1 MTSNNGHLLWSGIVD
16 KAKAVA
22 AHLLGPRLSGW
33 GVCTLAEGE
42 GRYNPIG
49 YHVGTVWPFDT
60 SFIAWGLV
68 PTRPQRDHVGEGEG
82 YPRTSRAS
90 RARACAREEVG
101 AFAAGPRGKPGPH
114 RDRLAEGGG
123 HPVSR
128 VRVRARGS
136 GRRFATRRDPA
147 GSAPHD
153 GKEGG
158 LASLVLLGY
167 AAAFGL
173 LPLRAT
179 CRPPRFSASA
189 SVTSSSLA
197 PLRASANVM
206 RTVAPFPSGISAPL
220 MSDTRTVFLATLPP
234 LVRSARDNKSSANQE
249 GAGF

>member
-1 MTSNNGHLLWSGIVD
+1 MTGQIGGARIVFTPAANALPLHRAHGGRFNRDFWVEDGQYFALAVDNEGKQVDALTSNNGHLLWSGIVD

-101 AFAAGPRGKPGPH
+101 AFAAGPAGNQAPTVIVWPRGVGT
-114 RDRLAEGGG
+114 R
-123 HPVSR
+123 SR
-128 VRVRARGS
+128 VCACAREEVVGVL
-136 GRRFATRRDPA
+136 RRGGIPPVPPRTTERRGALPHSYCSATQPLSVFCLCGQPA
-147 GSAPHD
+147 GHQGSR
-153 GKEGG
+153 
-158 LASLVLLGY
+158 LLHR
-167 AAAFGL
+167 
-173 LPLRAT
+173 LRPA
-179 CRPPRFSASA
+179 
-189 SVTSSSLA
+189 L
-197 PLRASANVM
+197 
-206 RTVAPFPSGISAPL
+206 
-220 MSDTRTVFLATLPP
+220 
-234 LVRSARDNKSSANQE
+234 
-249 GAGF
+249 